1 LSGERPPPEAR
12 RTGLRC
18 TGVRW
23 ALWSLGVL
31 ALALG
36 IVGVFLP
43 LLPTTVFLL
52 IALWAFSRSSPRFHR
67 WLYDHP
73 RLGPPLRAW
82 HRHRVISPGAKAAA
96 VGLMAAGLLFAGSVL
111 QTEGWALAISAAVLV
126 PVGAFILAQRSAIP
140 DESCRDG

>member
-1 LSGERPPPEAR
+1 MSD
-12 RTGLRC
+12 RTHPAVAC

-23 ALWSLGVL
+23 ALCVVGVV

-36 IVGVFLP
+36 IAGVFLP

-73 RLGPPLRAW
+73 RLGPPLRNW
-82 HRHRVISPGAKAAA
+82 HRHRVIPVAAKAAA
-96 VGLMAAGLLFAGSVL
+96 IAAMAGSL
-111 QTEGWALAISAAVLV
+111 ALAAALFGAQAWTTLLLAAVLA
-126 PVGAFILAQRSAIP
+126 PVAVFILAQRSVTSANDSRAI
-140 DESCRDG
+140 DI

>member
-1 LSGERPPPEAR
+1 LSDEQPLPEAR
-12 RTGLRC
+12 RGGLRC
-18 TGVRW
+18 TGIRW
-23 ALWSLGVL
+23 ALWGLGVL
-31 ALALG
+31 ALAVG
-36 IVGVFLP
+36 ILGVFLP

-96 VGLMAAGLLFAGSVL
+96 VGLMAAGLLFAGGVL
-111 QTEGWALAISAAVLV
+111 RSEGWALAISAAVLV
-126 PVGAFILAQRSAIP
+126 PVAVFILAQRSAVP
-140 DESCRDG
+140 DEGRREG